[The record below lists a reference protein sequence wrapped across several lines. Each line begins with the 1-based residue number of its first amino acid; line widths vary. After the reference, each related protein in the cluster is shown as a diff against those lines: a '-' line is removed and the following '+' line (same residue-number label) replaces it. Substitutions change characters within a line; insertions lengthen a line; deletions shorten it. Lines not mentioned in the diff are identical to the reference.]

1 MISDAINTAPNAL
14 ARIAFSIF
22 KDPEAVLTL
31 SIADLARNTGS
42 GSASII
48 RFCRMLGFSGFR
60 EFKIALSGEIE
71 RRKAFGLARPVAPED
86 VSLAPRVAALSTA
99 IQNSIAASAQG
110 FDELQICDLAN
121 RVRAARRVEVFGTGP
136 SSICA
141 DILAMRLIW
150 LGLPV
155 HSSGSASMT
164 HGLARALDPSSLAIG
179 VSSSGHTAE
188 TKNFLDIARKAG
200 AYTIAITTL
209 ASGAVADAADEVIL
223 FTPIGAW
230 PVPGSVMHVPSVV
243 LLSEYLSQCVE
254 EAEAGSTGAGN
265 PDK

>member
-150 LGLPV
+150 LGLP
-155 HSSGSASMT
+155 
-164 HGLARALDPSSLAIG
+164 RAFLGFRKHDPW
-179 VSSSGHTAE
+179 
-188 TKNFLDIARKAG
+188 
-200 AYTIAITTL
+200 
-209 ASGAVADAADEVIL
+209 SGASA
-223 FTPIGAW
+223 
-230 PVPGSVMHVPSVV
+230 
-243 LLSEYLSQCVE
+243 
-254 EAEAGSTGAGN
+254 
-265 PDK
+265 